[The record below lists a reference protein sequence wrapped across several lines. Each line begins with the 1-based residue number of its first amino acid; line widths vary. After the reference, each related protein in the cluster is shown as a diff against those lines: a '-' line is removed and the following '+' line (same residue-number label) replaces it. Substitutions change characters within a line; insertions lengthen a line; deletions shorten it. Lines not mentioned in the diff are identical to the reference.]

1 MAPTIQDGRVV
12 LLNLADTEPRDGKIF
27 AICKP
32 DDGLV
37 LKRLIWD
44 FHASMGRQTWIMRS
58 DNPDKIAHPDKVLPP
73 DDRTMIAGRAVW
85 TDSLL

>member
-1 MAPTIQDGRVV
+1 MPDG
-12 LLNLADTEPRDGKIF
+12 
-27 AICKP
+27 
-32 DDGLV
+32 GLV

-44 FHASMGRQTWIMRS
+44 FHPAVGQQTWIIRS
-58 DNPDKIAHPDKVLPP
+58 DNPDKMTFPDKLLPP